1 MVRKKSNKI
10 PKIKG
15 RSRQSKVII
24 LNQKQYDKNCE
35 WAIEY
40 RKGTKWN
47 QNPES
52 KYRYMACKRCGQ
64 MQQVSYEATS
74 CTCWS
79 CVQEMV
85 EPPKETKSRVTTGR
99 PFGWH
104 FMKQFVDKDGK
115 VYHKGVEQPK
125 LKGTLEPTK
134 VKKPKRIPARVKDRL
149 KREAITSINKL
160 KKKLLKARWKKDKKV
175 IETELS
181 KLRKVASGK
190 FSKEYVEQYGR
201 RSS

>member
-1 MVRKKSNKI
+1 MVRKKANKI

-15 RSRQSKVII
+15 RSRQSKVTI
-24 LNQKQYDKNCE
+24 LNQKNYDKKCE
-35 WAIEY
+35 WAVEY
-40 RKGTKWN
+40 KKGFEWN
-47 QNPES
+47 HNPIS
-52 KYRYMACKRCGQ
+52 RYRYMACKKCGQ
-64 MQQVSYEATS
+64 MQQVSNEATA

-85 EPPKETKSRVTTGR
+85 EPPRETKSRVTTGR

-115 VYHKGVEQPK
+115 VYHKGIEQPK

-149 KREAITSINKL
+149 KREAISSINKL
-160 KKKLLKARWKKDKKV
+160 KKELVKAKFKKDKKV
-175 IETELS
+175 IETELR
-181 KLRKVASGK
+181 KHRKVASGK
-190 FSKEYVEQYGR
+190 FSKELVEQYGKN
-201 RSS
+201 

>member
-1 MVRKKSNKI
+1 MVRKKSNKT

-15 RSRQSKVII
+15 RTKSSKVII
-24 LNQKQYDKNCE
+24 TNQKEYDKKID

-40 RKGTKWN
+40 KKGTDWN
-47 QNPES
+47 QRADAI
-52 KYRYMACKRCGQ
+52 YRYMACKRCGQ
-64 MQQVSYEATS
+64 MQQVDSTTTA

-85 EPPKETKSRVTTGR
+85 EPPKETRSRVTTGR

-125 LKGTLEPTK
+125 LKGTLKPTVVSQK
-134 VKKPKRIPARVKDRL
+134 VSKPRL
-149 KREAITSINKL
+149 KKREKEKIMRDAGVKVHKL
-160 KKKLLKARWKKDKKV
+160 KKELSTTRFKKDKKV
-175 IETELS
+175 IMKDIKYYS
-181 KLRKVASGK
+181 RIVAGK
-190 FSKEYVEQYGR
+190 IPNGYFEKNT
-201 RSS
+201 